1 MHLSRQQFHS
11 IHLSFTSEWVRA
23 RIYCE
28 WKKYNFFHCNL
39 HQCAIKWMK
48 KMLFF
53 YPHNTRFEIFEWEAK
68 KSVIALKKKLR
79 EKNTKIP
86 MIAYIMSTRHTD
98 LHWPDLYRCCFV
110 LHAVRSNRS
119 YSSTRSM
126 CAYCLLCYLLVL
138 ASIIH
143 SRNSLIP
150 FQNKLIQFMTKA
162 PAAATWNRC
171 WCCL

>member
-68 KSVIALKKKLR
+68 KSVIALKKNS
-79 EKNTKIP
+79 EKKTQKFRWSLTLCRHDTPIYTDQTYIVVVSCYTLCDRIDRIP
-86 MIAYIMSTRHTD
+86 
-98 LHWPDLYRCCFV
+98 V
-110 LHAVRSNRS
+110 LVVCVL
-119 YSSTRSM
+119 T
-126 CAYCLLCYLLVL
+126 AYCVTCSY
-138 ASIIH
+138 
-143 SRNSLIP
+143 
-150 FQNKLIQFMTKA
+150 
-162 PAAATWNRC
+162 
-171 WCCL
+171 